1 MRLETSIKRYIG
13 DSSERKPRPGELQDD
28 GTTLLAT
35 DLPSGSSFFEEDTG
49 FVSRWTGYV
58 WTTVPP
64 ERPTEEVTILKE
76 IRDLMRAAREEGRT
90 GLPSLTHSNG
100 LD

>member
-13 DSSERKPRPGELQDD
+13 DSSERKPLPGELQADN
-28 GTTLLAT
+28 TILLAT

-58 WTTVPP
+58 WTTAPP
-64 ERPTEEVTILKE
+64 ERATEELTVLKE
-76 IRDLMRAAREEGRT
+76 ILSLLEATREEART
-90 GLPSLTHSNG
+90 GLGPVVSYFK
-100 LD
+100 